1 MRGCLWRAS
10 FGVGGGWGLAA
21 CLWAA
26 LTLQR
31 PVRCFVVVLLMRQYP
46 ANEHFPEIVSH
57 VHDQPE
63 LVAPDIEY
71 GLGVAKKLAVGKSAS
86 TSLNFV

>member
-1 MRGCLWRAS
+1 
-10 FGVGGGWGLAA
+10 
-21 CLWAA
+21 
-26 LTLQR
+26 
-31 PVRCFVVVLLMRQYP
+31 MRQYP